1 MRREQPK
8 ERLGRGRAHVRV
20 VTKGVLESA
29 WRGERRR
36 HACAARRR
44 EHLEGGAQAES
55 ERARRALGERTA
67 IVAAHAEIV
76 GRRIAQLASCAAS
89 LGAVAC
95 ELNVAHRACELNV
108 AHRAAFEVRRQ
119 LEVRQLGV
127 RQLGVCQLGV
137 RQLEARLDAALVQ
150 SLLRVRAA
158 EPLERRARQE
168 GRRVEGARQPAAPK
182 ACFEG
187 NGRFGPLSGAFIAAL
202 DGGAFSAALDGGAQ
216 RGPEPLAPRLE
227 VGLQVL
233 VVVSEPE
240 LMHRRRA
247 QLE

>member
-1 MRREQPK
+1 M
-8 ERLGRGRAHVRV
+8 
-20 VTKGVLESA
+20 
-29 WRGERRR
+29 
-36 HACAARRR
+36 
-44 EHLEGGAQAES
+44 
-55 ERARRALGERTA
+55 
-67 IVAAHAEIV
+67 
-76 GRRIAQLASCAAS
+76 
-89 LGAVAC
+89 
-95 ELNVAHRACELNV
+95 

-127 RQLGVCQLGV
+127 RQLGVRQLGV

-168 GRRVEGARQPAAPK
+168 GRRVDGARQPAAPK

-187 NGRFGPLSGAFIAAL
+187 NGRFGPLRGAFSAAL
-202 DGGAFSAALDGGAQ
+202 DGGAFSAALDGGAFSVALDGGAQ